1 MTFTRSQRTRS
12 DLPVRMWLEWAVV
25 TEAVSKVAETLN
37 QYRGRYAIDPELSRL
52 RHVGWLM
59 SHD

>member
-12 DLPVRMWLEWAVV
+12 DLSVRMWLERAVV